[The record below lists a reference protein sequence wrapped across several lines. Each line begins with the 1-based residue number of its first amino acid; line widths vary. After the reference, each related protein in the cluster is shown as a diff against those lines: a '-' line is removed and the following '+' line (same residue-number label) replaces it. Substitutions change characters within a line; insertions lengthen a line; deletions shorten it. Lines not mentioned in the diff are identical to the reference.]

1 MLVTLLAA
9 IILFAV
15 RGNSFSILGP
25 GRVSSG
31 VRLQRAG
38 FHPHKLSLNGVAGID
53 VPSDISK
60 LQAIND
66 FILVERIQP
75 PDRTESGLFVP
86 LAENSNTLRIA
97 KVLSVPTRSTTAEK
111 TSEPTVSTLK
121 VGDVVYVKVS
131 PQQVFCPR
139 YSVGAS
145 INCDFSRLNLGSVGC
160 RSTRHGGWIEVL
172 FIS

>member
-15 RGNSFSILGP
+15 RGNSISILGP

-38 FHPHKLSLNGVAGID
+38 FHPHKLSLNGVAGTD

-66 FILVERIQP
+66 FVLVERIQP

-86 LAENSNTLRIA
+86 LAENSNARRIA
-97 KVLSVPTRSTTAEK
+97 KVLSVSARCTTDEEANEH
-111 TSEPTVSTLK
+111 PVSTLK

-131 PQQVFCPR
+131 QQQVFCHR
-139 YSVGAS
+139 TVGAD
-145 INCDFSRLNLGSVGC
+145 INCDFSCVSNRIRGA
-160 RSTRHGGWIEVL
+160 
-172 FIS
+172 

>member
-9 IILFAV
+9 VILFAV
-15 RGNSFSILGP
+15 CGNSFSILGP
-25 GRVSSG
+25 GRVSPG
-31 VRLQRAG
+31 VRLQRAA
-38 FHPHKLSLNGVAGID
+38 FHPHKLSLNCVAGID

-97 KVLSVPTRSTTAEK
+97 KVLSVPTRSTTAEQ
-111 TSEPTVSTLK
+111 TEPPVSTLK

-131 PQQVFCPR
+131 HQQVFCPR
-139 YSVGAS
+139 YSLGAD
-145 INCDFSRLNLGSVGC
+145 INCDFSCLKLGSVGC
-160 RSTRHGGWIEVL
+160 RSARHGGWIEVL